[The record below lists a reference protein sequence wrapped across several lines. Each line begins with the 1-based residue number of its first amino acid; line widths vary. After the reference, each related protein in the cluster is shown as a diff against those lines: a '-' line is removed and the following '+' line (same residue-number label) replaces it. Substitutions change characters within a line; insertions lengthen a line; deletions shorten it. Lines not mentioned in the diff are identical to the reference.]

1 MVFTATVVN
10 ESDICAAVVGL
21 GVMGTGIARSLATA
35 GVATCLYD
43 SRANQ
48 AVRAKADIISALERR
63 GHPAAPNAADL
74 LNPVDLLSGVA
85 KCDFVIEA
93 IHENLDEKMALL
105 SALDELLGPNAIIAS
120 NTSSLSLAEIALA
133 LQRPQRFV
141 GMHFFVPAHANP
153 LVEVGQAPQTAER
166 VVQSTI
172 AFAKWLNKEPLRC
185 RDAPGFI
192 TNRFYLPLINE
203 AMRIVDEGGLSA
215 AEADAAAIQA
225 FDLSIGPF
233 TVCRMGKLS
242 TTLAAVDGLSSLG
255 RFYEPCKALV
265 ERGRAERQWP
275 ESSLQPGFAAPEDFV
290 RRLRA
295 AVFFAVLDGL
305 EGGVAEAAAFDK
317 AAAIGLRFG
326 RPPFALMEELGREYV
341 ERCVG
346 ELAREYGAS
355 VPKSVA
361 KINNLV
367 DVAND

>member
-1 MVFTATVVN
+1 MLDG
-10 ESDICAAVVGL
+10 SDIRAAVVGL

-35 GVATCLYD
+35 GVAICLYD
-43 SRANQ
+43 SRENQ

-63 GHPAAPNAADL
+63 GHPAAQSAADL
-74 LNPVDLLSGVA
+74 LNPVNSLSGVT

-93 IHENLDEKMALL
+93 IHEDLDEKRALL
-105 SALDELLGPNAIIAS
+105 SALDKLLGPNVIIAS
-120 NTSSLSLAEIALA
+120 NTSSLSLTELALA

-172 AFAKWLNKEPLRC
+172 AFARWLDKEPLRC

-215 AEADAAAIQA
+215 AEADAAAIEA

-233 TVCRMGKLS
+233 SVCRMGKLS

-255 RFYEPCKALV
+255 KFYEPCKALV
-265 ERGRAERQWP
+265 ERGRAERHWP
-275 ESSLQPGFAAPEDFV
+275 EEALQLGFAPPEEFV

-295 AVFFAVLDGL
+295 AVFFAVLDAL
-305 EGGVAEAAAFDK
+305 EGDVAEAAAFDK
-317 AAAIGLRFG
+317 AAEIGLRFG

-346 ELAREYGAS
+346 EVARDYSAS
-355 VPKSVA
+355 VPKSVT
-361 KINNLV
+361 KINSLA
-367 DVAND
+367 DVASD